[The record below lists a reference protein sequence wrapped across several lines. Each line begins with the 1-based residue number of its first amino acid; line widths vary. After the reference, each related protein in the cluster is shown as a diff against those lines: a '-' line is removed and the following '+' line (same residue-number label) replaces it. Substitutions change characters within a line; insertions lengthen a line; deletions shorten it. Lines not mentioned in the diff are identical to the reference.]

1 MAYISATDVAAIRTE
16 LKAAFPKWKFG
27 VRKGAGSLSV
37 DVTVKQGDIDVV
49 EVYCAKGVD
58 AQQAESTRKYRAIQ
72 INQYWINDH
81 WGHDVAARD
90 ALNTIN
96 EIMHNAPGRANSD
109 RKFFDHSDA
118 MTDYFHTAFYTH
130 LSIGAWNAPYALVK

>member
-1 MAYISATDVAAIRTE
+1 MAYISATDIASIRNE
-16 LKAAFPKWKFG
+16 LKAAFPNWKFG

-37 DVTVKQGDIDVV
+37 DVTVKQGDIDFV
-49 EVYCAKGVD
+49 EVYCANGVD
-58 AQQAESTRKYRAIQ
+58 VQEAESTRKHRAIQ

-81 WGHDVAARD
+81 WGHDAAASD

-96 EIMHNAPGRANSD
+96 EIMHNAPGRAGG
-109 RKFFDHSDA
+109 RVYFDESDA

-130 LSIGAWNAPYALVK
+130 LNIGAWNKPYALIK